1 MREGEKERRRDGEK
15 ERRREGEKERRREV
29 REGEKERERVGMRKR
44 EWRKRENETKAFVMV
59 KHWRGKPYDV
69 TALLFCL
76 APSQKKYFLF
86 F

>member
-1 MREGEKERRRDGEK
+1 
-15 ERRREGEKERRREV
+15 
-29 REGEKERERVGMRKR
+29 MRKR

-76 APSQKKYFLF
+76 APSQKMGKSIFYFFRLRVI
-86 F
+86 